1 MKLMVKGG
9 VKRWIPDVFVG
20 YFRELG
26 YTTEGEETPS
36 PIPQP
41 EAVVAVDEED
51 QEQPEEPAAEE
62 PAAANQEE
70 EPQPEPAEEQ
80 TDQPE
85 TATLEE
91 PAAEE
96 PESAFICPHCGKSY
110 KTESALKGHITR
122 SHSGEQ

>member
-20 YFRELG
+20 YYRELG
-26 YTTEGEETPS
+26 YTAEGEETPS
-36 PIPQP
+36 PVPQP

-51 QEQPEEPAAEE
+51 QEQA
-62 PAAANQEE
+62 
-70 EPQPEPAEEQ
+70 
-80 TDQPE
+80 
-85 TATLEE
+85 EE

-96 PESAFICPHCGKSY
+96 PEPAFICPHCGKSY